1 MPAPVLKKPA
11 TPASQPAHITPKS
24 KYSIETFLIE
34 PTDIKPAATVKYS
47 SELQELFEE
56 METKEGSELVI
67 ATAIPP
73 FSVVPTGIFA
83 LDLML
88 GGGWADG
95 FPSMVYGEGNSG
107 KTTAMLKAIA
117 GIQRKYPYHK
127 CVMCD
132 VETTFDPEWADKH
145 GVDRSRLLILS
156 PSSAEEGAD
165 IMLGLMRVPEIAGV
179 FLDSIPV
186 FVPSKDYEDSMS
198 DHVMGTRARLFSRF
212 SSNILQV
219 TVTERQNRDDLNPHG
234 HRFSW
239 FAANSWREKLG
250 VMFGNP
256 ETLPGGKWQH
266 TFHRTKLNLR
276 NKEALADIGLG
287 MKSKEKKEEPE
298 GAKKKNKGGAVEYA
312 EHEFRVDKAKIPG
325 IRNGEFRM
333 VLDPEHPLGLGAIDD
348 TAAVAA
354 WAKRLG
360 VVRQSGK
367 EIVSDVFDYRL
378 SSREEFERQIAV
390 DPEFGDWI
398 RLACIVKQRVY
409 LKMRPLPP
417 DGYLINPTVSP
428 SHQKKPTP
436 SGPPP
441 TPKPKAGGLSLVK
454 AVG

>member
-1 MPAPVLKKPA
+1 MPAPVIKKA
-11 TPASQPAHITPKS
+11 TAPVSQPAHITPAS
-24 KYSIETFLIE
+24 KYSIQTFIDE
-34 PTDIKPAATVKYS
+34 ASDIKPLATVKYS
-47 SELQELFEE
+47 AELAELFEE
-56 METKEGSELVI
+56 MDTKEGSELVI

-73 FSVVPTGIFA
+73 FSVVPTGIYS

-88 GGGWADG
+88 GGGWAEG

-117 GIQRKYPYHK
+117 GIQRKHPHHK
-127 CVMCD
+127 CVLCD

-186 FVPSKDYEDSMS
+186 FVPSKDYEDSLS
-198 DHVMGTRARLFSRF
+198 DHVMGTRARLMSRF
-212 SSNILQV
+212 SSSILQS
-219 TVTERQNRDDLNPHG
+219 TMIERQNRCDLNPNG

-239 FAANSWREKLG
+239 FASNSWREKLG
-250 VMFGNP
+250 IMFGNP

-276 NKEALADIGLG
+276 NKEALADIGFGLT
-287 MKSKEKKEEPE
+287 KKDKKEEAA
-298 GAKKKNKGGAVEYA
+298 GDDKKKKNKGGAVEFA

-333 VLDPEHPLGLGAIDD
+333 VLDPSNELGLGAIDD
-348 TAAVAA
+348 SAAVAA

-367 EIVSDVFDYRL
+367 EIVSDVFDYRI
-378 SSREEFERQIAV
+378 SSREEFERLIRV
-390 DPEFGDWI
+390 DPEFGDWM
-398 RLACIVKQRVY
+398 RLATIVKQRNY

-417 DGYLINPTVSP
+417 DGYLVNPTVSP
-428 SHQKKPTP
+428 SHQNKPKP

-441 TPKPKAGGLSLVK
+441 APGTKTLSFVK
-454 AVG
+454 KIG